1 MGIFYMGTN
10 GLNGSMGLAYAKYDF
25 AVDGGTVGTKTPVA
39 SFNSTIPANAVLVGG
54 AVNVTTAITS
64 GGSATVAIGCSGTG
78 GSTTTLLGAT
88 AKASLGLNVVL
99 LTVTTFAVPKKITGA
114 GGITFTIGTAAL
126 TAGVIEVWVLYFLAS
141 A

>member
-1 MGIFYMGTN
+1 MGIFYFGAN

-25 AVDGGTVGTKTPVA
+25 AVDGGSVGTKTPGA
-39 SFNSTIPANAVLVGG
+39 LFNTTIPANAILVGG

-64 GGSATVAIGCSGTG
+64 GGLATVAIGYAGTG

-99 LTVTTFAVPKKITGA
+99 TTATTFAAPKKITGS
-114 GGITFTIGTAAL
+114 GSITFTIGTANL